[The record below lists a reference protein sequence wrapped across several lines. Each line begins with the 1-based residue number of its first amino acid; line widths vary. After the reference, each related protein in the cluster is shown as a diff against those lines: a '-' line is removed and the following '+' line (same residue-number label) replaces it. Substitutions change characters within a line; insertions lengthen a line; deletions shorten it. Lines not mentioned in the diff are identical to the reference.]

1 MRWTLKPQPEKEKV
15 EKLAKELQVNSTI
28 ASILCQRNIETF
40 EDAKNYF
47 RPNLKQI
54 HDPFLMKDMDV
65 AVSRIETAI
74 ANNENILISQLL
86 TRNLVSVNENKTTYN
101 AIKLLTTNNIGALPV
116 LNDNMELSGIIS
128 ERDIIREISNNL
140 SVNFKKSNIKSI
152 MTSKVITINKN
163 TKSET
168 IMDIMS
174 KNKIRHIPIVEN
186 KLLIGIVS
194 IGDVVKRLLEKFNLE
209 NQHLKSWLY

>member
-1 MRWTLKPQPEKEKV
+1 M
-15 EKLAKELQVNSTI
+15 NS
-28 ASILCQRNIETF
+28 
-40 EDAKNYF
+40 
-47 RPNLKQI
+47 
-54 HDPFLMKDMDV
+54 
-65 AVSRIETAI
+65 
-74 ANNENILISQLL
+74 NNENILISQLL
-86 TRNLVSVNENKTTYN
+86 TRDLVSINENKTTYN

>member
-1 MRWTLKPQPEKEKV
+1 M
-15 EKLAKELQVNSTI
+15 NS
-28 ASILCQRNIETF
+28 
-40 EDAKNYF
+40 
-47 RPNLKQI
+47 
-54 HDPFLMKDMDV
+54 
-65 AVSRIETAI
+65 
-74 ANNENILISQLL
+74 NNENILISQLL

-152 MTSKVITINKN
+152 MTSKVLTINKN

>member
-1 MRWTLKPQPEKEKV
+1 M
-15 EKLAKELQVNSTI
+15 NS
-28 ASILCQRNIETF
+28 
-40 EDAKNYF
+40 
-47 RPNLKQI
+47 
-54 HDPFLMKDMDV
+54 
-65 AVSRIETAI
+65 
-74 ANNENILISQLL
+74 NNENILISQLL

-140 SVNFKKSNIKSI
+140 LVNFKKSNIKSI

>member
-1 MRWTLKPQPEKEKV
+1 M
-15 EKLAKELQVNSTI
+15 NS
-28 ASILCQRNIETF
+28 
-40 EDAKNYF
+40 D
-47 RPNLKQI
+47 
-54 HDPFLMKDMDV
+54 
-65 AVSRIETAI
+65 
-74 ANNENILISQLL
+74 NENILISQLL
-86 TRNLVSVNENKTTYN
+86 TRNLVSINENKPTYN
-101 AIKLLTTNNIGALPV
+101 AIELLAKNNIGALPV

-128 ERDIIREISNNL
+128 ERDVIREISNNL
-140 SVNFKKSNIKSI
+140 SVDFKKSNIKSI
-152 MTSKVITINKN
+152 MTSEVITINKK

>member
-1 MRWTLKPQPEKEKV
+1 M
-15 EKLAKELQVNSTI
+15 NS
-28 ASILCQRNIETF
+28 
-40 EDAKNYF
+40 
-47 RPNLKQI
+47 
-54 HDPFLMKDMDV
+54 
-65 AVSRIETAI
+65 
-74 ANNENILISQLL
+74 NNENILISQLL
-86 TRNLVSVNENKTTYN
+86 ARNLVSINENKTTYN
-101 AIKLLTTNNIGALPV
+101 AIKLLAKNNIGALPV

>member
-1 MRWTLKPQPEKEKV
+1 M
-15 EKLAKELQVNSTI
+15 NS
-28 ASILCQRNIETF
+28 
-40 EDAKNYF
+40 
-47 RPNLKQI
+47 
-54 HDPFLMKDMDV
+54 
-65 AVSRIETAI
+65 
-74 ANNENILISQLL
+74 NNENILISQLI
-86 TRNLVSVNENKTTYN
+86 TRNLVSINENKTTYN

-174 KNKIRHIPIVEN
+174 KNKIRHIPIVEK

>member
-1 MRWTLKPQPEKEKV
+1 M
-15 EKLAKELQVNSTI
+15 
-28 ASILCQRNIETF
+28 
-40 EDAKNYF
+40 
-47 RPNLKQI
+47 NL
-54 HDPFLMKDMDV
+54 
-65 AVSRIETAI
+65 
-74 ANNENILISQLL
+74 NNENILMSELL
-86 TRNLVSVNENKTTYN
+86 TRDVISISENKTIYN
-101 AIKLLTTNNIGALPV
+101 AIKLLAKNNIGAIPV
-116 LNDNMELSGIIS
+116 LDNNMELCGIIS
-128 ERDIIREISNNL
+128 ERDIIREISKNL
-140 SVNFKKSNIKSI
+140 SVNFKKSYIKSI

-163 TKSET
+163 FKSED